1 MIALLMEVM
10 MIRVCMNMNLLR
22 RWEREGLLSILV
34 RRLSWS
40 LPWLSGVMLLEG
52 TGADHSI
59 AILVIL
65 FVVTLARESSSSR
78 LGVGR
83 SPSKSPTVG
92 MTG

>member
-1 MIALLMEVM
+1 M
-10 MIRVCMNMNLLR
+10 
-22 RWEREGLLSILV
+22 
-34 RRLSWS
+34 
-40 LPWLSGVMLLEG
+40 EG

-92 MTG
+92 MTGWSGSIDWGAPVGVGVEMAVAVIIYLSINLNSNNFTL